1 MVQKDRGDKL
11 KAYFS
16 AIFFGSP
23 LCPAESVKI
32 WEYGSIL
39 IFPTKVVLCNSVTL
53 NMSYVLVAN
62 ALVSSR
68 LDYCNSLFRSSIFV
82 NYSASKIVQLESYQ
96 IPVDT
101 LV

>member
-1 MVQKDRGDKL
+1 MFRM
-11 KAYFS
+11 S
-16 AIFFGSP
+16 
-23 LCPAESVKI
+23 
-32 WEYGSIL
+32 
-39 IFPTKVVLCNSVTL
+39 TKVVLCKLRDFRHIRWFLTRDAS
-53 NMSYVLVAN
+53 VLVAN

-68 LDYCNSLFRSSIFV
+68 LDYCNSLLGVSLSSIFL